1 MTYVV
6 KELDLEQD
14 SSIQAGD
21 GNEFQVSCVSSSS
34 HYPSLRVRIGEQD
47 LLMKNFV
54 LYSSVLQ
61 SSQAPDRLLFFSS
74 LGACLL
80 TSNGETVFKIPMAPS
95 DADYMREWGDP
106 EIVYLEDFVAIVAP
120 QAVCVVDRKLDL
132 VAMMTKYIDDNFD
145 KTIGNVMHFINAY
158 NENSWSLDAGVSY
171 LVRAK

>member
-1 MTYVV
+1 
-6 KELDLEQD
+6 
-14 SSIQAGD
+14 
-21 GNEFQVSCVSSSS
+21 
-34 HYPSLRVRIGEQD
+34 
-47 LLMKNFV
+47 
-54 LYSSVLQ
+54 
-61 SSQAPDRLLFFSS
+61 
-74 LGACLL
+74 
-80 TSNGETVFKIPMAPS
+80 MAPS